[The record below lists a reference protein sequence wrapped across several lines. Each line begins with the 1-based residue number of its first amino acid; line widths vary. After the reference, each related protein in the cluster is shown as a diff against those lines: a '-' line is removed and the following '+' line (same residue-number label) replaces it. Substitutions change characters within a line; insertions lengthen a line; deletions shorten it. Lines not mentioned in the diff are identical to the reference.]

1 MARQTLP
8 SYWTEVIAIIE
19 SGLKPHPQR
28 VASFADHL
36 AKRLEEAGESRLAD
50 RINKLV
56 ERAAMPAGSA
66 FTAQRVQTDMR
77 ASDLFGAMPADAR
90 TPVLLPE
97 AQSELDRFVRLNQQ
111 AAALQRNDLSP
122 PTALLLYGPS
132 GCGKTMAAN
141 SVATQLGRPLLTVR
155 LDTLMTSYLGDS
167 AKNLRRAF
175 DAGHSVPSIL
185 FLDEFDAVAKMRDD
199 PQELGEIKRL
209 VNSLLQNLDS
219 ARGNQVVL
227 AATNHEHL
235 LDTAIWRRFDVALEL
250 GMPSREQIIGIIA
263 QNLDR
268 HPVEM
273 EAISALSGLGT
284 GLSGADV
291 AGAVTRALQDSAL
304 LTEPHL
310 PSLLATEFLRARSKK
325 TEFANGVPNKKSLVL
340 AISSLAELS
349 NKQIALLA
357 RCTPVYVYKVLKQPL
372 GGTDDD

>member
-56 ERAAMPAGSA
+56 ERSAMPAGST
-66 FTAQRVQTDMR
+66 FTAQRVQAETP
-77 ASDLFGAMPADAR
+77 ATDLFGAMPVDAR
-90 TPVLLPE
+90 TPILLPE
-97 AQSELDRFVRLNQQ
+97 AQAELDRFVRLNQQ

-141 SVATQLGRPLLTVR
+141 SVAAQLGRPLLTVR

-175 DAGHSVPSIL
+175 DAGCSVPSIL

-209 VNSLLQNLDS
+209 VNSLLQNLDAAS
-219 ARGNQVVL
+219 GNQVVV

-235 LDTAIWRRFDVALEL
+235 LDVAIWRRFDVAIEL
-250 GMPSREQIIGIIA
+250 GMPSRDQIIGIIT

-268 HPVEM
+268 HPVDM
-273 EAISALSGLGT
+273 EVVSALSALGT

-291 AGAVTRALQDSAL
+291 TGAVTRALQDSAL
-304 LTEPHL
+304 STEPHL
-310 PSLLATEFLRARSKK
+310 QSLLTTEFLRAREKRTGFISDM
-325 TEFANGVPNKKSLVL
+325 TNKKSLVI
-340 AISSLAELS
+340 AISGLAELS
-349 NKQIALLA
+349 NKQIAVLA
-357 RCTPVYVYKVLKQPL
+357 GCTPVYVYKVLKQPL